1 MKRILLFALLAA
13 IASSAQGQNQT
24 VPTGEGDTAVRVPA
38 PLSIELPARP
48 HRLHPGYFDPYRA
61 EYTLSNGA
69 EMKLTQRGR
78 RIYAALD
85 GSDEKELVAA
95 ASNIFVAKDRSLK
108 MTLHVEERSDQ
119 ITGVVLI
126 RVPQTLAEV
135 AMGRE
140 GRVLRL
146 MAAR

>member
-13 IASSAQGQNQT
+13 IASTAQGQSQT
-24 VPTGEGDTAVRVPA
+24 ATGATDTAVRIPA
-38 PLSIELPARP
+38 PLTIELPARP
-48 HRLHPGYFDPYRA
+48 HRLHPGDFDPYRA

-85 GSDEKELVAA
+85 RGDEKELVAA

-108 MTLHVEERSDQ
+108 MTIHVEERSDQ
-119 ITGVVLI
+119 VTGEVLI
-126 RVPQTLAEV
+126 RVPQSLAD
-135 AMGRE
+135 ADAGRE
-140 GRVLRL
+140 GRVVRL

>member
-13 IASSAQGQNQT
+13 IASTAQGQGQT
-24 VPTGEGDTAVRVPA
+24 GTGATDTEVRISA

-48 HRLHPGYFDPYRA
+48 HRLHPGDFDPYRA

-69 EMKLTQRGR
+69 EMRLTQRGR
-78 RIYAALD
+78 RIYASLD
-85 GSDEKELVAA
+85 RGPEKELVAA
-95 ASNIFVAKDRSLK
+95 AANIFVAKDRSLK
-108 MTLHVEERSDQ
+108 MTLQPEERSDQ
-119 ITGVVLI
+119 ITGEVLI
-126 RVPQTLAEV
+126 RVPQSLAD
-135 AMGRE
+135 AAAGRE